1 MSKSP
6 LQRLLPAAL
15 LVHILIAVRTAT
27 VAAAFVGP
35 ALSFGPHAASRTIS
49 TSVRRHVSS
58 PSSGTGDDA
67 SPSTDERSDEWDL
80 KSSKGRSKP
89 DISTFSGRFVNDNG
103 LEIVTEKDGRVTARP
118 AADSVPSGGS
128 GKKTEIQE
136 AEVTSTMEE
145 DGIAS
150 AEVELVESISTL
162 KPLKKVQSS
171 AEDADTNASEGKRR
185 IVIRGNK
192 PKPIVPKKQ
201 LTEHPV
207 QTSIPSGGFNV
218 VLTHCTADFDSLAS
232 AVGLA
237 KLWSSEGPIGGK
249 AALSDDNG
257 GDSGE
262 AQEDDAYKSSST
274 VPTFVVLPRGA
285 HPGVQ
290 KFLALHKHL
299 FPIRS
304 LKSLPSDLSSL
315 NRLGL
320 VDAQRRDRLGPAE
333 PLLGHANRVTIVDH
347 HIDGESD
354 IPEATDYVVEKV
366 GSVST
371 MIAERLRD
379 AGLELSEAEATLL
392 ALGIHAD
399 TGSLCFDS
407 TTARDGSALAWTME
421 QGASQAAIAEH
432 GKSSLSSEQQ
442 GVLTQALI
450 NTNTTEVHGVTLS
463 TVLLSAEGF
472 INGLAAVAQDA
483 LELTSSDVYLLSV
496 VYDAKSGSGRKRKNK
511 NKSKEEGSPLI
522 QARLFGEL
530 EKEKEQFMDM
540 EQKLMATDS
549 WKGGE
554 MATKRRKLRA
564 AFDRKDI
571 DGSGYL
577 ERNEIVAV
585 LASSNI
591 ICNEDSLNKLMK
603 TMDTNGDGRIDFEEF
618 LAFSE
623 EVENKQ
629 SEQEQL
635 TGRRQ
640 STMIIIGRV
649 KAGINTK
656 DVNLNT
662 LFQQF
667 GGGGHAKAASATVRL
682 GDESDAGDILEGIV
696 AEMIDISLVKQ
707 PTAGDF
713 MTSPVLSAKATMTEK
728 HVEDLFIRYD
738 VRSLPVVD
746 DDNNV
751 IGLVTYKEV
760 AAAKQ
765 RLWNKEQ
772 KRIRQE
778 AKLAADIAAGK
789 NVTKGHDK
797 NVAMQRQR
805 NQGSALKGWM
815 LQHVEVVEASKTMAE
830 VEALLLDADVGCI
843 PVVADGTMQL
853 VGMVTRTDLLRQH
866 QYYDGLHYHN
876 KGFADSIAARKPIIE
891 LRKRLKKFDDLDA

>member
-1 MSKSP
+1 MSTIYYLFS
-6 LQRLLPAAL
+6 
-15 LVHILIAVRTAT
+15 
-27 VAAAFVGP
+27 
-35 ALSFGPHAASRTIS
+35 LS
-49 TSVRRHVSS
+49 
-58 PSSGTGDDA
+58 
-67 SPSTDERSDEWDL
+67 L
-80 KSSKGRSKP
+80 
-89 DISTFSGRFVNDNG
+89 
-103 LEIVTEKDGRVTARP
+103 
-118 AADSVPSGGS
+118 
-128 GKKTEIQE
+128 
-136 AEVTSTMEE
+136 
-145 DGIAS
+145 
-150 AEVELVESISTL
+150 TL
-162 KPLKKVQSS
+162 K
-171 AEDADTNASEGKRR
+171 
-185 IVIRGNK
+185 
-192 PKPIVPKKQ
+192 
-201 LTEHPV
+201 
-207 QTSIPSGGFNV
+207 
-218 VLTHCTADFDSLAS
+218 
-232 AVGLA
+232 
-237 KLWSSEGPIGGK
+237 
-249 AALSDDNG
+249 
-257 GDSGE
+257 
-262 AQEDDAYKSSST
+262 
-274 VPTFVVLPRGA
+274 
-285 HPGVQ
+285 
-290 KFLALHKHL
+290 
-299 FPIRS
+299 
-304 LKSLPSDLSSL
+304 
-315 NRLGL
+315 
-320 VDAQRRDRLGPAE
+320 
-333 PLLGHANRVTIVDH
+333 

-407 TTARDGSALAWTME
+407 TTARDASALAWTME

-432 GKSSLSSEQQ
+432 GKSSLSPEQQ

-450 NTNTTEVHGVTLS
+450 NTNTTEIHGVTLS

-511 NKSKEEGSPLI
+511 NKSKEEGSPHI
-522 QARLFGEL
+522 QTRLFGEL
-530 EKEKEQFMDM
+530 EKEKEQLMDM

-554 MATKRRKLRA
+554 MAMKRRKLRA

-591 ICNEDSLNKLMK
+591 ICNEDSLDKLMK

-696 AEMIDISLVKQ
+696 AEMIDTSLVKQ